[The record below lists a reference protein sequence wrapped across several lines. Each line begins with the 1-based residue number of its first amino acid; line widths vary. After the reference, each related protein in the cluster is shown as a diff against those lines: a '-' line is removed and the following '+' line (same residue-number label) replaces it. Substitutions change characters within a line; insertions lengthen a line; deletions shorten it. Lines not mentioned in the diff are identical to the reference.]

1 MLPIMPSS
9 HLIKPQEAI
18 SHAVERLLA
27 LPEES
32 SRRIFL
38 EQNPQLQLQD
48 MVLYLATQVPK
59 IARDKPDRALR
70 MAGLA
75 GWLAE
80 ILDDDYCR
88 ARSARA
94 MGHVLQ
100 LKGKLHE
107 SLSEYQKALEL
118 FTNMKRESEIG
129 NHASARKEREK
140 YSKP

>member
-9 HLIKPQEAI
+9 HLIEPQEAI

-59 IARDKPDRALR
+59 IARDKPDRAPR
-70 MAGLA
+70 IAGLA

-80 ILDDDYCR
+80 ILDDDCSLG
-88 ARSARA
+88 AGCLNLSLA
-94 MGHVLQ
+94 MQ
-100 LKGKLHE
+100 SFKGM
-107 SLSEYQKALEL
+107 
-118 FTNMKRESEIG
+118 NMP
-129 NHASARKEREK
+129 H
-140 YSKP
+140 